1 MYEELITKYDNPQY
15 PVSVVFLERKKSE
28 GAQGVW
34 GVRPGEAEFL
44 IVNNGELRITVNDI
58 TKKVLAGQGI
68 YINVGVPHRLTSST
82 NEDTSFFSV
91 VFSPAYAMDIS
102 EDNYLAEKYYYPI
115 ARNERL
121 AFLSLDEANLR
132 DETVLDRVN
141 DIIAANTMKK
151 SGYEI
156 LTKGYICMLWC
167 VLMDVLKS
175 DSHSFNGKNIP
186 SQDELR
192 VRSAISYMESFYAD
206 PISLD
211 DIADKVHIS
220 KNECCRCFKRVV
232 GISPIDYLIRLRIF
246 FAAKILYK
254 NPLSVDSISELAMQ
268 CGFNNTSYFNRAFK
282 KYFECTPTEYVKML
296 KNDSD
301 RAKAL
306 FDAMQESVTNL

>member
-28 GAQGVW
+28 GAHGVL
-34 GVRPGEAEFL
+34 GVRSDAAEFL
-44 IVNNGELRITVNDI
+44 IVNNGELRVTVNDV
-58 TKKVLAGQGI
+58 TKKVIAGQGI

-91 VFSPAYAMDIS
+91 VFSPAYALDIS
-102 EDNYLAEKYYYPI
+102 EDNFLAEKYYYPI
-115 ARNERL
+115 VREKKL

-132 DETVLDRVN
+132 DEAVLDRIN

-167 VLMDVLKS
+167 VLLDVLKS
-175 DSHSFNGKNIP
+175 EGRAFNGKNIP

-192 VRSAISYMESFYAD
+192 VRSAISYMESNYAD

-211 DIADKVHIS
+211 DISEKVHIS
-220 KNECCRCFKRVV
+220 RNECCRCFKRVM
-232 GISPIDYLIRLRIF
+232 GISPIDYLIRLRVF
-246 FAAKILYK
+246 LAAKVLYK
-254 NPLSVDSISELAMQ
+254 DPVSVDSISELAMR

-282 KYFECTPTEYVKML
+282 KYFECTPTEFTKML

-301 RAKAL
+301 RAKVL